1 MKTINFVDLKR
12 QYVGNKKEI
21 DRAIYDVIN
30 SSQFILGKAC
40 NEFEKEFAKFTG
52 VKFAISVGSGLS
64 ALELGMRS
72 LSLGEGDEVLV
83 PVNSFIASALAV
95 SQIGA
100 TPILVDCL
108 EDTFNIDVEK
118 AEKAVTKRTKAIMP
132 VHLFGQVANM
142 ESLLKLGKRYNLH
155 VIEDACQAHGASFK
169 KKMAGSFGIL
179 AAFSF
184 YPGKNLGAYGDGGM
198 VTTSS
203 KAVAQKV
210 KMLRNY
216 GQKEKY
222 KHLLLGG
229 NSRLDNLQAAIL
241 LVKLKKLKDWN
252 AKRLKNAKLYNRLLQ
267 GLPII
272 TPKIFPNYNHVFH
285 LYVIRV
291 DERDKLSKFLLSCGI
306 PTQIHYPIPIHLQ
319 PAYKKLGYKKGDFP
333 VAEKLAREIL
343 SLPMYPELT
352 SNEIRY
358 ISQKIK
364 SFYRG

>member
-1 MKTINFVDLKR
+1 MKINFVDLKR
-12 QYVGNKKEI
+12 QYVDSKKEI
-21 DRAIYDVIN
+21 DRAIWDVIN

-64 ALELGMRS
+64 ALELGMKS

-95 SQIGA
+95 SLTGA

-118 AEKAVTKRTKAIMP
+118 AEKVVTKRTRAIMP
-132 VHLFGQVANM
+132 VHLFGQVADM
-142 ESLLKLGKRYNLH
+142 ETIQKFAKKYNLD

-169 KKMAGSFGIL
+169 KRLAGSFGVV
-179 AAFSF
+179 ASFSF

-198 VTTSS
+198 VTTNS
-203 KAVAQKV
+203 KSVSEKI

-252 AKRLKNAKLYNRLLQ
+252 AKRLENAKLYNHLLQ

-272 TPKIFPNYNHVFH
+272 TPKIFPNYNHIFH

-291 DERDKLSKFLLSCGI
+291 DERDKLSQYLLSQGI

-319 PAYKKLGYKKGDFP
+319 VAYKELGYKKGDFP

-343 SLPMYPELT
+343 SLPMHPELT

-358 ISQKIK
+358 ICQKIK